1 MFRLV
6 VAGSN
11 RSTGNNRWYHS
22 GRFHNVTTNICLGG
36 DAMVMALYS
45 TKHLNYM
52 NSPLEQD
59 K

>member
-11 RSTGNNRWYHS
+11 RSTSINRWYHS
-22 GRFHNVTTNICLGG
+22 GRFHDVTTNICLGG

-45 TKHLNYM
+45 TKQLTQIK
-52 NSPLEQD
+52 SSLEQD